1 MFIELIDALRCPVL
15 HEESW
20 LVAAAARIEHRHI
33 VQGTLGCPVCSAE
46 YPIRD
51 GVVDFRRGAG
61 DPAAARP
68 AAPDEP
74 AMRLAAMLD
83 LTDAQGFAVLVG
95 SWGSCATELSA
106 IVETPLILLDPPA
119 DIIGA
124 PGISV
129 LRTDG
134 DLPLASGAARAMAID
149 DVSVARAASA
159 VRATRTKGRVVAP
172 LSLALPDG
180 VRELARD
187 QVLWVAER
195 EAVASPL
202 VTLHVRRGI

>member
-1 MFIELIDALRCPVL
+1 MFIELIDALRCPVQ

-20 LVAAAARIEHRHI
+20 LVAAAARIEQRHI
-33 VQGTLGCPVCSAE
+33 VHGTLGCPVCSAE
-46 YPIRD
+46 YPVRD
-51 GVVDFRRGAG
+51 GVVDFRSGVG
-61 DPAAARP
+61 DAAPSQP
-68 AAPDEP
+68 AAPGEP

-83 LTDAQGFAVLVG
+83 LTDALGFAVLLG
-95 SWGSCATELSA
+95 SWGTCATELST
-106 IVETPLILLDPPA
+106 IVETPLILIDPPA

-134 DLPLASGAARAMAID
+134 HLPLASGAARAMAMD
-149 DVSVARAASA
+149 HVSVVLAASA

-172 LSLALPDG
+172 VSLALPDG

-202 VTLHVRRGI
+202 VTLHVRRGV